1 MTRSAQLLT
10 LRSEIIIDATRS
22 SLPLEQFQN
31 ECLRPILKFQNNLI
45 ITLFK
50 AQIQAAEIPTK
61 SAALEN
67 FVKLRMQKD
76 IALRNVL
83 VGLVLALLTEEE
95 LPFYLDHKSDLN
107 KRIVSMLCQRIEVG
121 FRL

>member
-1 MTRSAQLLT
+1 M
-10 LRSEIIIDATRS
+10 
-22 SLPLEQFQN
+22 
-31 ECLRPILKFQNNLI
+31 
-45 ITLFK
+45 FK

-61 SAALEN
+61 SATLEN

>member
-1 MTRSAQLLT
+1 M
-10 LRSEIIIDATRS
+10 
-22 SLPLEQFQN
+22 
-31 ECLRPILKFQNNLI
+31 
-45 ITLFK
+45 FK